1 MAVVERST
9 RIYEGSRIPSPIP
22 TVLQIDTDRHKLED
36 ILRINFGPNHPS
48 THGVLRLV
56 VDLDGELVAGIAA
69 VIGYLHTGFEKTMDA
84 EIAPGFRWI
93 EVAPAGAR
101 VSIAIISAEGG
112 ASGIDTGIRFTTP
125 DAAAEHAAMRERGI
139 EVDDLLEMPGVPP
152 MFTFRDGDGNTLYV
166 VES

>member
-1 MAVVERST
+1 MSTTTLTDIRTVAVPT
-9 RIYEGSRIPSPIP
+9 RDQQRAVTFY
-22 TVLQIDTDRHKLED
+22 VDRL
-36 ILRINFGPNHPS
+36 
-48 THGVLRLV
+48 
-56 VDLDGELVAGIAA
+56 
-69 VIGYLHTGFEKTMDA
+69 GFEKTMDA

-101 VSIAIISAEGG
+101 VSLAIISAEGATG
-112 ASGIDTGIRFTTP
+112 GIDTGIRFTTP